1 MLQGYYNSTDG
12 RVSDENH
19 KRIVSMNAA
28 LEIAKA
34 SASASI
40 SHTGVSKVEWDLK
53 NTAAEVANLAK
64 AIRDF
69 MDE

>member
-12 RVSDENH
+12 RVSDEEH
-19 KRIVSMNAA
+19 KRIVAINAA

-34 SASASI
+34 SAAASNSYVGLNKVEYDLKSAS
-40 SHTGVSKVEWDLK
+40 
-53 NTAAEVANLAK
+53 AEVANLAK
-64 AIRDF
+64 AIRAF